1 MQVDDTAK
9 DAAIFGIE
17 PPPSK
22 AAENYEVLPEAW
34 PAMRVFLKVQ
44 TQWRADSGAVIG
56 LDYGSV
62 RWVIEMLQ
70 LADPL
75 EVLADLQVVEAT
87 VVAAMNKRKG

>member
-1 MQVDDTAK
+1 
-9 DAAIFGIE
+9 
-17 PPPSK
+17 
-22 AAENYEVLPEAW
+22 
-34 PAMRVFLKVQ
+34 MRVFLKVQ
-44 TQWRADSGAVIG
+44 TQWRADSGVVIG